1 MILALPAE
9 ITLADEQTV
18 TAAREA
24 YDSLTPEQKPYVQ
37 NLEQLEQ
44 AEKTIADLKEAD
56 RNAAQNVMD
65 AIDAFGDAISLDDKE
80 ALQAV
85 KEQYEE
91 LTDAQKQLVTNYDRL
106 EQLLDQLAR
115 LEQEEADQNTAK
127 EVEEMI
133 NALPDEITLQDEAA
147 VNAAREAYD
156 ALTEGQKAYVG
167 NLEKLLQAEARI
179 VSLKGSADHTGNH
192 ISTGNNASAGT
203 GGAGAGD
210 GQSRNP
216 GADEKAVQTGDPSPL
231 MLWTGAG
238 ACGRNCRGGRTVFQ
252 EKKKIVKKL
261 DI

>member
-85 KEQYEE
+85 KGQYEK
-91 LTDAQKQLVTNYDRL
+91 LTDVQKQLVTNYDRL

-115 LEQEEADQNTAK
+115 LEKEESDKDAAK
-127 EVEEMI
+127 EAEEI
-133 NALPDEITLQDEAA
+133 IDALPDEITLQDEAA

-231 MLWTGAG
+231 MLWTALALAG
-238 ACGRNCRGGRTVFQ
+238 GTAAAAGLYFRRKR
-252 EKKKIVKKL
+252 KL
-261 DI
+261 